1 MKRRESLPIKRNT
14 QTYPNVR
21 CDFGVWEKK
30 NSHQLAIKL
39 KDLAKV
45 YNMII
50 VLAVPLQILI
60 SNYYWAHEKAP

>member
-1 MKRRESLPIKRNT
+1 MTLPVFLLIQVAIKN
-14 QTYPNVR
+14 
-21 CDFGVWEKK
+21 E

-50 VLAVPLQILI
+50 SMVAFFKTYIKGHMSP
-60 SNYYWAHEKAP
+60 